1 MIRGLESVTVFSESA
16 KNLADFYKEKVGLKT
31 STEAEMGEKGEEM
44 YEFKFDEG
52 SPLYIIDHSELK
64 GQSQDPKRIIFNLEV
79 DDIEKETKRLK
90 DVGVKVIQDIYHIQ
104 GYGMIATF
112 EDADGNYFQF
122 AQVRAS

>member
-1 MIRGLESVTVFSESA
+1 MIRGLESVTVFSENA

-52 SPLYIIDHSELK
+52 SPLYIIDRSELK
-64 GQSQDPKRIIFNLEV
+64 GQSQGPKRIIFNLEV

-90 DVGVKVIQDIYHIQ
+90 DAGVKVIQDIYHVQ

-112 EDADGNYFQF
+112 EDTDGNYFQF
-122 AQVRAS
+122 AQVRAN

>member
-1 MIRGLESVTVFSESA
+1 MIRGLESVIVFSESA
-16 KNLADFYKEKVGLKT
+16 KNLSDFYKEKVGLKT

-79 DDIEKETKRLK
+79 NDIE
-90 DVGVKVIQDIYHIQ
+90 DYAFGVL
-104 GYGMIATF
+104 ALSF
-112 EDADGNYFQF
+112 
-122 AQVRAS
+122 

>member
-1 MIRGLESVTVFSESA
+1 MIRGLESVTVFSENA
-16 KNLADFYKEKVGLKT
+16 KNLAAFYKEKVGLKT

-44 YEFKFDEG
+44 YEFKLGEG
-52 SPLYIIDHSELK
+52 SPFYIVDHSELK
-64 GQSQDPKRIIFNLEV
+64 GSAKEPKRVIVNFEV
-79 DDIEKETKRLK
+79 DDIENETKRLK
-90 DVGVKVIQDIYHIQ
+90 DAGVKVIQDIYHIQ